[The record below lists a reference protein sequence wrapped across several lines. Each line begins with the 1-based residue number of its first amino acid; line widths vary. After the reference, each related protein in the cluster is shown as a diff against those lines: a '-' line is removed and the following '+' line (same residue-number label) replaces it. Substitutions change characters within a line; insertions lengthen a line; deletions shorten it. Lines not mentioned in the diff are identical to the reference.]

1 MYIDTYIHTYIR
13 TYIHTYI
20 HAYIHVHTHIHDT
33 CTFISYADC
42 LITSGAIQNGV
53 PTKVNLF
60 IVSVNCPA
68 TPKSAN
74 LTSPLSDKRTFAAVK
89 DKRD

>member
-1 MYIDTYIHTYIR
+1 MIATLK
-13 TYIHTYI
+13 
-20 HAYIHVHTHIHDT
+20 
-33 CTFISYADC
+33 SYADC

-68 TPKSAN
+68 TPKSAS
-74 LTSPLSDKRTFAAVK
+74 LTSPLSESKTLAAAKETSKKRERERQK
-89 DKRD
+89 ERSRRRSKEEKM